1 MLIFGALAS
10 FGVLR
15 ELGYDTPFVVSSKIG
30 ENALAAVMRAGA
42 QDCVTKEDMARLCPT
57 VEREL
62 REVGERR
69 RAAEALRFL
78 FEASAELSS
87 SLEYRATLAG
97 VARLTVPR
105 LAATCA
111 PWTSSRRTGART
123 GWRWSS
129 PKTPRRSWGRTS
141 CSGAIRPIRVRR
153 EGCPKSCAANAPNS
167 TPRSP
172 LRCRWPQLGIPN
184 TTGSCARSAASSP

>member
-111 PWTSSRRTGART
+111 PWTSSRRTGAR
-123 GWRWSS
+123 
-129 PKTPRRSWGRTS
+129 
-141 CSGAIRPIRVRR
+141 
-153 EGCPKSCAANAPNS
+153 AAAALS
-167 TPRSP
+167 
-172 LRCRWPQLGIPN
+172 
-184 TTGSCARSAASSP
+184 ARSGCDARVARSLAQRTLRILPRDLR